1 MADSSSYF
9 QRISR
14 RLQDD
19 GESTITSE
27 EQEAVE
33 KTIISRMH
41 RASAVGMD
49 RVRLWRDKHIQFLKR
64 GLVRLSSDY
73 ECLDASR
80 PWLCYWIVHSLSL
93 LDYTLLPAEAHNVV
107 EFLQRCQ
114 CREGGFGGGPGQ
126 LPHLA
131 TTYAAVL
138 ALCEIGTKEAYDV
151 IDRPALQRFI
161 LSMCQPDG
169 SLIMHRDGEVDMRGV
184 YCAAVPAFLTNIVTP
199 QMFSK
204 TGDWIASC
212 QTYEGGFAAVPGAEA
227 HGGYAFCALAAAIL
241 LNKESLVDCDALLQW
256 ASRRQMKLEGG
267 FQGRTNKLV
276 DSCYSFWV
284 GGIFPLLYFHF
295 QKCGVKSLAEDN
307 WHFDQSALQEYV
319 LCCCQHPFGGLVDK
333 PGKSQDFYHTCYS
346 LSGISTAQNC
356 PKGCISCV
364 DDESLLLATHP
375 VYNIVM
381 EKVDAA
387 LKYFTSVPAPKI
399 QSVDTS

>member
-1 MADSSSYF
+1 MADSSPYF
-9 QRISR
+9 QRLSR

-19 GESTITSE
+19 GESTITSK

-33 KTIISRMH
+33 KKIISRLQ
-41 RASAVGMD
+41 RTSAVGAD
-49 RVRLWRDKHIQFLKR
+49 RVALWRDKHIDFLKR
-64 GLVRLSSDY
+64 GLVWLSSDY

-93 LDYTLLPAEAHNVV
+93 LDYTLLPAETHKVV
-107 EFLQRCQ
+107 EFLRKCQ
-114 CREGGFGGGPGQ
+114 CGEGGFGGGPGQ

-161 LSMCQPDG
+161 LSLCQPDG
-169 SLIMHRDGEVDMRGV
+169 SLIMHRDGEVDIRGV

-199 QMFSK
+199 QMFNK
-204 TGDWIASC
+204 TGEWIASC

-227 HGGYAFCALAAAIL
+227 HGGYAFCGLAAAIL
-241 LNKESLVDCDALLQW
+241 LNKESLVDCEALLQW

-284 GGIFPLLYFHF
+284 GGLFPLLYFHF

-307 WHFDQSALQEYV
+307 WHFDQLALQEYV

-333 PGKSQDFYHTCYS
+333 PGKSTDFYHTCYS

-356 PKGCISCV
+356 PKGSISCA
-364 DDESLLLATHP
+364 DEENLLLATHP
-375 VYNIVM
+375 IYNIVM
-381 EKVDAA
+381 EKADAA
-387 LKYFTSVPAPKI
+387 MKHFTSAPALI
-399 QSVDTS
+399 IHSVN

>member
-9 QRISR
+9 QRLSR

-19 GESTITSE
+19 GESTVTSK

-33 KTIISRMH
+33 KKIISRLQ
-41 RASAVGMD
+41 RTSAVGAD
-49 RVRLWRDKHIQFLKR
+49 RVTLWQDKHIDFLKR

-80 PWLCYWIVHSLSL
+80 PWLCYWIVHALSL
-93 LDYTLLPAEAHNVV
+93 LDYTLMPAETHKVV
-107 EFLQRCQ
+107 EFLRKCQ

-161 LSMCQPDG
+161 LSLCQPDG

-199 QMFSK
+199 QMFNK
-204 TGDWIASC
+204 TGEWIASC

-227 HGGYAFCALAAAIL
+227 HGGYAFCGLAAAIL
-241 LNKESLVDCDALLQW
+241 LNKESLVDCEALLQW

-284 GGIFPLLYFHF
+284 GGLFPLLYFHF
-295 QKCGVKSLAEDN
+295 QKCGVKSLAKDN
-307 WHFDQSALQEYV
+307 WHFDQLALQEYV

-364 DDESLLLATHP
+364 DEENLLLATHP
-375 VYNIVM
+375 IYNIVM
-381 EKVDAA
+381 EKADSA
-387 LKYFTSVPAPKI
+387 LKHFTSAPAPKI
-399 QSVDTS
+399 HSVN

>member
-1 MADSSSYF
+1 MADSSPYF
-9 QRISR
+9 QRLSR

-19 GESTITSE
+19 GESTITSK

-33 KTIISRMH
+33 KKIISRLQ
-41 RASAVGMD
+41 RTSAVGAD
-49 RVRLWRDKHIQFLKR
+49 RVTLWRDKHIDFLKR

-93 LDYTLLPAEAHNVV
+93 LDYTLLPAETHKVV
-107 EFLQRCQ
+107 EFLRKCQ
-114 CREGGFGGGPGQ
+114 CGDGGFGGGPGQ

-161 LSMCQPDG
+161 LSLCQPDG
-169 SLIMHRDGEVDMRGV
+169 SLIMHRDGEVDIRGV

-199 QMFSK
+199 QMFNK
-204 TGDWIASC
+204 TGEWIASC
-212 QTYEGGFAAVPGAEA
+212 QTYEGGFAAIPGAEA
-227 HGGYAFCALAAAIL
+227 HGGYAFCGLAAAIL
-241 LNKESLVDCDALLQW
+241 LSKESLVDCEALLQW

-284 GGIFPLLYFHF
+284 GGLFPLLYFHF

-307 WHFDQSALQEYV
+307 WHFDQLALQEYV

-333 PGKSQDFYHTCYS
+333 PGKSPDFYHTCYS

-356 PKGCISCV
+356 PKGSISCA
-364 DDESLLLATHP
+364 DEENLLLATHP
-375 VYNIVM
+375 IYNIVM
-381 EKVDAA
+381 EKADAA
-387 LKYFTSVPAPKI
+387 MKHFTSAPAPI
-399 QSVDTS
+399 IHSVN